1 MTHIYDRVLRHAVT
15 VVAIIALTTTASWA
29 QQPALQRLPR
39 TTPKTQSRDLAHLE
53 TPGTQ
58 PHASVDR
65 GQAHSFARLPS
76 VDQDYRYSLGTDSIV
91 NPGSQNG
98 VTVNHLMRQ
107 AAALFD
113 PQANPAQCDATC
125 GGCGNTECDYCQCER
140 PKSLSKLDR
149 FFENVD
155 INGHVRIR
163 HGNDFERND
172 LPTRNRGRLR
182 ARLGMN
188 YKPNSQLV
196 GGLRMSTGDRKIAL
210 EEMDRGGAPLAWQDM
225 GDVFDKVEFNLDRLF
240 IEYTPEWM
248 PGYWFTVGKFRQPL
262 MTHPV
267 LEGPMGDLMWDE
279 AAHYEGIAGR
289 YTLEDTFLGL
299 DELSFLIGEGYVLE
313 LADADD
319 ASLLIMQLW
328 GKKQLEDR
336 PLEVQGGVNWYAYY
350 NLNPDGN
357 TQIST
362 ENNAGNRV
370 TQVGNDQTVIG
381 VDAITG
387 NPIIDNTP
395 LFVFDSKFSIVNPMF
410 HVTYGDTDDSDSR
423 YHPVQFVVE
432 WFWNSRAFN
441 REDNNGYSVT
451 VAYGPAIKT
460 TNKGD
465 WKIWY
470 AWSEV
475 EQESV
480 FTPVAQDDFF
490 QATNFRGGFLGLE
503 IWPWERAHIR
513 LWLLSTKPI
522 IKTTGREKTEWRGRV
537 DLTVNF

>member
-1 MTHIYDRVLRHAVT
+1 
-15 VVAIIALTTTASWA
+15 
-29 QQPALQRLPR
+29 
-39 TTPKTQSRDLAHLE
+39 
-53 TPGTQ
+53 
-58 PHASVDR
+58 
-65 GQAHSFARLPS
+65 
-76 VDQDYRYSLGTDSIV
+76 
-91 NPGSQNG
+91 
-98 VTVNHLMRQ
+98 MRQ
-107 AAALFD
+107 TAVPFD
-113 PQANPAQCDATC
+113 PQVNRAQFDATC
-125 GGCGNTECDYCQCER
+125 EGCGKTECDDCLYER
-140 PKSLSKLDR
+140 LKSLSKLDR

-163 HGNDFERND
+163 HGTDFERND
-172 LPTRNRGRLR
+172 RPTRNRGRLR

-225 GDVFDKVEFNLDRLF
+225 GDVFDKVEFNLDRVF

-248 PGYWFTVGKFRQPL
+248 PGFWFTVGKFRQPL

-267 LEGPMGDLMWDE
+267 LEAPMGDLMWDE
-279 AAHYEGIAGR
+279 AAHYEGLAGR
-289 YTLEDTFLGL
+289 YTLEDTSFGL
-299 DELSFLIGEGYVLE
+299 DELSFLMGEGYVLE

-328 GKKQLEDR
+328 GKKQLEGR
-336 PLEVQGGVNWYAYY
+336 PLAVQGGINWYAYY

-362 ENNAGNRV
+362 ENNVGNRV

-381 VDAITG
+381 VDSITG

-410 HVTYGDTDDSDSR
+410 YVTYGDTDHSDR
-423 YHPVQFVVE
+423 RHQPVQFVVE
-432 WFWNSRAFN
+432 WFWNSRAFR
-441 REDNNGYSVT
+441 RERNNGYSVT
-451 VAYGPAIKT
+451 LAYGPAIKT
-460 TNKGD
+460 TNKGN

-490 QATNFRGGFLGLE
+490 QATNFRGGFLGAE
-503 IWPWERAHIR
+503 TWPWERAHIR

-522 IKTTGREKTEWRGRV
+522 IKTTGREKTELRARV